1 MADRIVTT
9 GNTVLDL
16 RETYNLTA
24 QDVGDI
30 ANLNSTT
37 FTGTPTNVVD
47 AVVLQLRVDLV
58 QLWQQHQD
66 NKVKYNGK

>member
-37 FTGTPTNVVD
+37 FSGTPTNVVD
-47 AVVLQLRVDLV
+47 AVSSLATEGFSVAIAAAL
-58 QLWQQHQD
+58 
-66 NKVKYNGK
+66 G

>member
-16 RETYNLTA
+16 RTTYNLTA

-37 FTGTPTNVVD
+37 FSGTPTNVVD
-47 AVVLQLRVDLV
+47 AVSALATTGFSVAIAVAL
-58 QLWQQHQD
+58 
-66 NKVKYNGK
+66 G

>member
-30 ANLNSTT
+30 ANLNSTS
-37 FTGTPTNVVD
+37 FSGTPTNLVEGVNAASSKGFTIAM
-47 AVVLQLRVDLV
+47 AVAL
-58 QLWQQHQD
+58 
-66 NKVKYNGK
+66 G

>member
-9 GNTVLDL
+9 SDTVLDL

-37 FTGTPTNVVD
+37 VVGTPTNVIE
-47 AVVLQLRVDLV
+47 AVSSLSTEGFSVAMSVAL
-58 QLWQQHQD
+58 
-66 NKVKYNGK
+66 G

>member
-9 GNTVLDL
+9 QQTVLEL

-30 ANLNSTT
+30 ANLNSTS

-47 AVVLQLRVDLV
+47 AVSALATEGFNIAMAVAL
-58 QLWQQHQD
+58 
-66 NKVKYNGK
+66 G

>member
-1 MADRIVTT
+1 MADRQVTT
-9 GNTVLDL
+9 SNTVLDL

-30 ANLNSTT
+30 ANLNSTS

-47 AVVLQLRVDLV
+47 AVSALSTTGFSVAMAVAL
-58 QLWQQHQD
+58 
-66 NKVKYNGK
+66 G

>member
-1 MADRIVTT
+1 MADRQVTT
-9 GNTVLDL
+9 TQTVLDL

-37 FTGTPTNVVD
+37 FSGTPTNVIE
-47 AVVLQLRVDLV
+47 AVRALTTSSSAIALV
-58 QLWQQHQD
+58 MAL
-66 NKVKYNGK
+66 G

>member
-30 ANLNSTT
+30 ANLNSTS
-37 FTGTPTNVVD
+37 FLGTPTNVVD
-47 AVVLQLRVDLV
+47 AVSALATEGFSVAISMAL
-58 QLWQQHQD
+58 
-66 NKVKYNGK
+66 G

>member
-30 ANLNSTT
+30 ANLNSTD
-37 FTGTPTNVVD
+37 FQGTATNVVD
-47 AVVLQLRVDLV
+47 AVSALSTTGFSVAMVVAL
-58 QLWQQHQD
+58 
-66 NKVKYNGK
+66 G

>member
-1 MADRIVTT
+1 MADRLVTT
-9 GNTVLDL
+9 GETVFDL

-37 FTGTPTNVVD
+37 FSGTPTNVVD
-47 AVVLQLRVDLV
+47 AVSALATSGFSIAMIVSL
-58 QLWQQHQD
+58 
-66 NKVKYNGK
+66 G

>member
-30 ANLNSTT
+30 ANLNSTS

-47 AVVLQLRVDLV
+47 AVSALATSGFSVAMAVAL
-58 QLWQQHQD
+58 
-66 NKVKYNGK
+66 G

>member
-30 ANLNSTT
+30 ANLNSTS

-47 AVVLQLRVDLV
+47 AVSALSTSGLSVAMAVAL
-58 QLWQQHQD
+58 
-66 NKVKYNGK
+66 G

>member
-9 GNTVLDL
+9 SNTVLDL

-30 ANLNSTT
+30 ANLNSGGVA
-37 FTGTPTNVVD
+37 GTPTNVVK
-47 AVVLQLRVDLV
+47 AVASLATEGFSVSICVAL
-58 QLWQQHQD
+58 
-66 NKVKYNGK
+66 G

>member
-16 RETYNLTA
+16 RTTYNLTA

-47 AVVLQLRVDLV
+47 AVSALATTGFSVAIAVAL
-58 QLWQQHQD
+58 
-66 NKVKYNGK
+66 G

>member
-1 MADRIVTT
+1 MADRTVTT
-9 GNTVLDL
+9 TQTVLDL

-47 AVVLQLRVDLV
+47 AVSALATSGFSVAMAVAL
-58 QLWQQHQD
+58 
-66 NKVKYNGK
+66 G

>member
-30 ANLNSTT
+30 ANLNSTN

-47 AVVLQLRVDLV
+47 AVSALATSGFSVAMAVAL
-58 QLWQQHQD
+58 
-66 NKVKYNGK
+66 G

>member
-30 ANLNSTT
+30 ANLNSTS

-47 AVVLQLRVDLV
+47 AVSALATEGFSIAVTVAL
-58 QLWQQHQD
+58 
-66 NKVKYNGK
+66 G

>member
-9 GNTVLDL
+9 SNTVLDL

-37 FTGTPTNVVD
+37 VVSPATNVVE
-47 AVVLQLRVDLV
+47 AVSSLATQGFSVAISVAL
-58 QLWQQHQD
+58 
-66 NKVKYNGK
+66 G

>member
-37 FTGTPTNVVD
+37 VVSPATNVVE
-47 AVVLQLRVDLV
+47 AVSSLSTEGFSVSMAAAL
-58 QLWQQHQD
+58 
-66 NKVKYNGK
+66 G

>member
-1 MADRIVTT
+1 MADRTVTT
-9 GNTVLDL
+9 TQTVLDL

-37 FTGTPTNVVD
+37 IVSPATNVVE
-47 AVVLQLRVDLV
+47 AVSALATEGFNIAMSVAL
-58 QLWQQHQD
+58 
-66 NKVKYNGK
+66 G

>member
-30 ANLNSTT
+30 ANLNSTS

-47 AVVLQLRVDLV
+47 AVSALATDGFSLAMAVAL
-58 QLWQQHQD
+58 
-66 NKVKYNGK
+66 G

>member
-30 ANLNSTT
+30 ANLNSTS

-47 AVVLQLRVDLV
+47 AVSALATTGFSVAIAVAL
-58 QLWQQHQD
+58 
-66 NKVKYNGK
+66 G

>member
-1 MADRIVTT
+1 MADRLVTT
-9 GNTVLDL
+9 SETVFDL

-30 ANLNSTT
+30 ANLNSTS

-47 AVVLQLRVDLV
+47 AVSALSTSGFSVAMAVAL
-58 QLWQQHQD
+58 
-66 NKVKYNGK
+66 G

>member
-37 FTGTPTNVVD
+37 FQGTPTNVVD
-47 AVVLQLRVDLV
+47 AVSALATEGFNIAMAVAL
-58 QLWQQHQD
+58 
-66 NKVKYNGK
+66 G

>member
-1 MADRIVTT
+1 MADRLVTT
-9 GNTVLDL
+9 SETVLDL

-47 AVVLQLRVDLV
+47 AVSALSTTGFSVAMAVAL
-58 QLWQQHQD
+58 
-66 NKVKYNGK
+66 G

>member
-1 MADRIVTT
+1 MADRQVTT
-9 GNTVLDL
+9 TQTVLDL

-37 FTGTPTNVVD
+37 FTGTATNVVD
-47 AVVLQLRVDLV
+47 AVSALSTTGFSVAMAVAL
-58 QLWQQHQD
+58 
-66 NKVKYNGK
+66 G

>member
-1 MADRIVTT
+1 MADRQVTT
-9 GNTVLDL
+9 QQTVLDL
-16 RETYNLTA
+16 RDTYNLTA

-47 AVVLQLRVDLV
+47 SVSALSTTGFSVAMAIAI
-58 QLWQQHQD
+58 
-66 NKVKYNGK
+66 G

>member
-1 MADRIVTT
+1 MADRTVTT
-9 GNTVLDL
+9 SQTVLEL

-47 AVVLQLRVDLV
+47 AVSALATEGFNIAMAVAL
-58 QLWQQHQD
+58 
-66 NKVKYNGK
+66 G

>member
-1 MADRIVTT
+1 MADRQVTT

-30 ANLNSTT
+30 ANLNSTS

-47 AVVLQLRVDLV
+47 AVSALATSGFSVAMAVAL
-58 QLWQQHQD
+58 
-66 NKVKYNGK
+66 G

>member
-30 ANLNSTT
+30 ANLNSTS

-47 AVVLQLRVDLV
+47 AVSALATEGFSIAITVAL
-58 QLWQQHQD
+58 
-66 NKVKYNGK
+66 G

>member
-1 MADRIVTT
+1 MADRTVTT
-9 GNTVLDL
+9 TQTVLDL

-37 FTGTPTNVVD
+37 FTGTATNVVD
-47 AVVLQLRVDLV
+47 AVSALATEGFNIAMAVAL
-58 QLWQQHQD
+58 
-66 NKVKYNGK
+66 G

>member
-1 MADRIVTT
+1 MADRQVTT
-9 GNTVLDL
+9 SETVFDL

-37 FTGTPTNVVD
+37 PVSPAT
-47 AVVLQLRVDLV
+47 DLV
-58 QLWQQHQD
+58 EAVSSLTTESQHLAL
-66 NKVKYNGK
+66 VMALG